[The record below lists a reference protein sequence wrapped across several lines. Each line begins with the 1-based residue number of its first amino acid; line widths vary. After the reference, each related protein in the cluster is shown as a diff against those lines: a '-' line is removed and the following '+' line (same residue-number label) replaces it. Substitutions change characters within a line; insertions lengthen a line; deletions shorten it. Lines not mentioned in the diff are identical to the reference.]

1 MEGLVAIEF
10 SHRGRTWRADT
21 PKEAKALREMLEADD
36 RAAYESGEEL
46 PYDYDLEPSP
56 WTHDTVTDLL
66 NGAGHLQRKFLKAL
80 ADESPLVSTDLI
92 VRLSLD
98 SEIALAGVL
107 SGLSK
112 QLKKLGIKPWSLYTV
127 RVEWNG
133 KSKTRY
139 FSLVHQFRSTAAELG
154 WPDNWP

>member
-1 MEGLVAIEF
+1 MTPMAIEF
-10 SHRGRTWRADT
+10 SHRGRKWRADT

-36 RAAYESGEEL
+36 RAAWESGEEL
-46 PYDYDLEPSP
+46 PYDFDLEPSP
-56 WTHDTVTDLL
+56 WTHDTITDLL
-66 NGAGHLQRKFLKAL
+66 NGAGPLQRKFLKAL
-80 ADESPLVSTDLI
+80 AEENNMLSTNLI
-92 VRLSLD
+92 VKLSID

-127 RVEWNG
+127 RVEWSG
-133 KSKTRY
+133 KSKTRR
-139 FSLVHQFRSTAAELG
+139 FSLVDQFKMTAAELG